1 MRMKGVCLIMKM
13 KVRNKAAFTDEITP
27 LEKANQQVAYRAA
40 LEGIVLLENDGCL
53 PIRPCRIALYGAGAE
68 MTIKGGTGSD
78 EVNERHA
85 VSILEGLENSGFT
98 ITSKPWI
105 DEYRTVYERAEEAN
119 REDLK
124 KKLLH
129 FRPSTIMEIMSPFSM
144 PFGQPVTEE
153 EIAAAN
159 ADVGIYV
166 VTRQAGEGADRKLS
180 NGDYTLSEVEK
191 RSITLCARRFRTMIV
206 VINVGA
212 SFDMSFL
219 DEIPGINAVFFFC
232 QQGTMGGQA
241 FADLLSGKETPS
253 GKLADTWA
261 YRYEDYPNAMEYSY
275 LNGNLEQEYYKEGIY
290 VGYRYFDSY
299 GIEPKYPFG
308 YGLSYTDF
316 DIKTEEIQTEQ
327 SAVTVKVSVTN
338 TGEYSGKETVQ
349 IYVSCPKD
357 GMAKEYQRLAAFAK
371 TKKLAPGEEELLTL
385 SFDLDTLASY
395 RTEDAVTVLEQGD
408 YIIRVGNSS
417 RNTSVQ
423 AVLALNEEAVVSRHC
438 YICEN
443 GEIPEMTPPVLP
455 EEKIGDDIPRFM
467 IYAEEIPCENYD
479 YQVPQI
485 YHDPETDELLN
496 ALTLE
501 EMTALTVGEG
511 MSGKRFFEAPGAA
524 GATTSRL
531 LEKGIPN
538 VSLADGPAGLRLQK
552 RTAVTR
558 SGKFKAVD
566 PYIEVFKFL
575 PDMIKKIVFADP
587 DKHPLIYQFTTAFPV
602 GLALAQTWNLE
613 LVEEVGAAV
622 GEEMKT
628 YGVTYWLAP
637 ALNIHRNP
645 LCGRNFEYYSED
657 PYLSGSFAAAMTKGV
672 QKNRGCYVTLK
683 HFCCNNQEDN
693 RNHTNVN
700 ISERALREIYLK
712 GFEIAVKKA
721 RPGAVMSS
729 YNKVNGIYTNN
740 SYDLLTK
747 VLRNEWGFDGLVMT
761 DWFATGKDVG
771 DHALAIGAGNDLLM
785 PGSAKTVKEI
795 VKAVEDGV
803 IEETDVRRC
812 AANVLK
818 GILSSRIFQGY
829 KKLKTS
835 K

>member
-1 MRMKGVCLIMKM
+1 MRMRGVCLIMKM

-53 PIRPCRIALYGAGAE
+53 PIRPCRVALYGAGAE
-68 MTIKGGTGSD
+68 MTIKGGTGSG
-78 EVNERHA
+78 EVNARHA
-85 VSILEGLENSGFT
+85 VSILEGLENNGFT

-105 DEYRTVYERAEEAN
+105 DGYRSVYKRAEEAN

-129 FRPSTIMEIMSPFSM
+129 FKPSTIMEIMSPFSM

-191 RSITLCARRFRTMIV
+191 NSITLCAERFQKMIV

-219 DEIPGINAVFFFC
+219 DEIPGINAVVFFC

-261 YRYEDYPNAMEYSY
+261 YWYEDYPNAMEYSY
-275 LNGNLEQEYYKEGIY
+275 LNGNLKQEYYKEGIY

-299 GIEPKYPFG
+299 GIKPKYPFG

-316 DIKTEEIQTEQ
+316 DIKTKEISAEQ

-338 TGEYSGKETVQ
+338 TGKYSGKETVQ
-349 IYVSCPKD
+349 IYVSCPQE
-357 GMAKEYQRLAAFAK
+357 GMAKEYQRLASFAK

-423 AVLALNEEAVVSRHC
+423 AVLVLNEEAVVSRHC

-443 GEIPEMTPPVLP
+443 GEIPEMAPPVLP
-455 EEKIGDDIPRFM
+455 EEKIGDDIPRIM
-467 IYAEEIPCENYD
+467 IHAEEILCENYE
-479 YQVPQI
+479 YRVPQI

-501 EMTALTVGEG
+501 EMAALTVGEG

-524 GATTSRL
+524 GSTTIKL

-566 PYIEVFKFL
+566 PYIEVFKYL
-575 PDMIKKIVFADP
+575 PDMIKKIAFADP
-587 DKHPLIYQFTTAFPV
+587 DKYPLIYQFTTAFPV

-613 LVEEVGAAV
+613 LVEKVGAAV
-622 GEEMKT
+622 GEEMKA

-657 PYLSGSFAAAMTKGV
+657 PYLSGSFAAAVTKGV

-712 GFEIAVKKA
+712 GFEIAVKEA

>member
-53 PIRPCRIALYGAGAE
+53 PIKPCRIALYGAGAE
-68 MTIKGGTGSD
+68 MTIKGGTGSG

-129 FRPSTIMEIMSPFSM
+129 CKPSGIMEIMSPFSM

-191 RSITLCARRFRTMIV
+191 RSITLCAKRFRTMIV

-241 FADLLSGKETPS
+241 FADLLSGRETPS

-261 YRYEDYPNAMEYSY
+261 YRYDDYPNAMEYSY
-275 LNGNLEQEYYKEGIY
+275 INGNLEQEYYKEGIY

-338 TGEYSGKETVQ
+338 IGEYSGKETVQ
-349 IYVSCPKD
+349 IYVSCPQD

-385 SFDLDTLASY
+385 SFDLDTLSSY

-408 YIIRVGNSS
+408 YIIRVGSSS
-417 RNTSVQ
+417 RNTSMQ
-423 AVLALNEEAVVSRHC
+423 AVLVLNEEVVVSGHC
-438 YICEN
+438 HICEN

-455 EEKIGDDIPRFM
+455 EEKIGDDIPR
-467 IYAEEIPCENYD
+467 ISIHAEEIRCENYD

-501 EMTALTVGEG
+501 EMAALTVGEG
-511 MSGKRFFEAPGAA
+511 MSGKRFFEAPGSA
-524 GATTSRL
+524 GSTTIKL

-566 PYIEVFKFL
+566 PYIEVFKYL

-712 GFEIAVKKA
+712 GFEIAVKEA
-721 RPGAVMSS
+721 QPGAVMSS
-729 YNKVNGIYTNN
+729 YNKVNGVYTNN

-771 DHALAIGAGNDLLM
+771 SHALAIAAGNDLLM
-785 PGSAKTVKEI
+785 PGSTKTVKEL
-795 VKAVEDGV
+795 VKAVDDGLL
-803 IEETDVRRC
+803 EEEDVRRC

-818 GILSSRIFQGY
+818 GILSSRIYQGY
-829 KKLKTS
+829 KKLK